1 LKSSPLR
8 TIRRS
13 TLAVITIVII
23 VGVVV
28 ATVYLT
34 RRMVTPTFSLAP
46 STLVAVQGA
55 AITFNVYGLE
65 SDGFATVYFGDGN
78 EANTTSTITH
88 SYQDS
93 GRYLV
98 GAEEFVGDQPVA
110 STFNA
115 LRTIQVTPQ
124 VNESLA
130 PMISLPAIAFE
141 VARNPSAPVVQV
153 GDQVYLYGGFLEA
166 PTGTN
171 ITITRYNWDFGNGA
185 SKTTAAN
192 STSLKPVE
200 NPATVSYS
208 QSGLYPVTL
217 TLVTQNSTSMAEY
230 SASIQQTVAVGSGSQ
245 PYALFLYAGIVPNPS
260 VINDAEVVPGGPITL
275 DPQLDYSFV
284 GGAIDINIMST
295 LLIYNGS
302 STTHFIPMVAAQ
314 VPSIADGGISPDYRT
329 YTFQIRSGL
338 RFSNG
343 DPITAYDVW
352 YSMVR
357 DVLFIGG
364 NWGTAGW
371 ILAQYLIPG
380 ATAGTPIVTSPN
392 DTNDFSAI
400 MNALS
405 YSNSSNTVTFKL
417 VRPTVPELIF
427 TAVADFCGAGIIQAH
442 WLNEV
447 GAGITF
453 TPAGFYAYQNE
464 ANFGSFNSKVQWDPV
479 ASGPYMIQSYVLGQ
493 SITLVPNAGFPGVP
507 DIPAVN
513 NTVVIQYVSDA
524 ETAYNLFTSGQ
535 VDIMG
540 ASGSTLPTS
549 TIALIP
555 KLVAEGEA
563 AMYEAPA
570 LWNWFDEFNLDINVT
585 DMKTDFGPL
594 YHIPSDYFT
603 NLDVREAFAYA
614 YNYTNYI
621 DEILGNQKYGIDFG
635 SAYAGMIIPGLPYY
649 VPPNELQNVP
659 TYDLIRAKQLLQK
672 SGEYGVSVNI
682 PICLNGEEFAEA
694 QMWAAA
700 VNSIDPNI
708 VMTPVSTPYASMFG
722 SYLIPGQN
730 PMPIAI
736 GNNWIA
742 DYPYPSDF
750 VDGMYKEGGYFT
762 ASYGWSV
769 EYLNSTEHADQA
781 VTYAEMNS
789 LIQIADS
796 TTNATLAA
804 QDYRQAEQLAI
815 NLYMYVYTYIPNN
828 FLIVKPYMN
837 GYQGQIQ
844 YEQNPQL
851 PTLYFWWIKT
861 CGSTQACSGRSIGP

>member
-1 LKSSPLR
+1 
-8 TIRRS
+8 
-13 TLAVITIVII
+13 
-23 VGVVV
+23 
-28 ATVYLT
+28 
-34 RRMVTPTFSLAP
+34 MVTPTFSLAP
-46 STLVAVQGA
+46 STLVATQGA
-55 AITFNVYGLE
+55 NITFTVYGLE
-65 SDGFATVYFGDGN
+65 SSGIATIYFGDGQ
-78 EANTTSTITH
+78 EANTTSTLTH

-98 GAEEFVGDQPVA
+98 GAEEFVGGQPVA

-130 PMISLPAIAFE
+130 PLISLPAIAFD
-141 VARNPSAPVVQV
+141 VTKNPRAPVVAV
-153 GDQVYLYGGFLEA
+153 GDQLSLYGGFLEA

-192 STSLKPVE
+192 GTSLKPID
-200 NPATVSYS
+200 NPAVVSYS

-217 TLVTQNSTSMAEY
+217 TLISENSTSMATYATSVE
-230 SASIQQTVAVGSGSQ
+230 QTVAVGSESQ
-245 PYALFLYAGIVPNPS
+245 PFTLFLYAGIVPNPS
-260 VINDAEVVPGGPITL
+260 VINDAENVPGGPITL

-284 GGAIDINIMST
+284 GGAVDLNIMST

-302 STTHFIPMVAAQ
+302 SNTQFIPMVAAQ
-314 VPSIADGGISPDYRT
+314 VPSVANGGISPDYRT
-329 YTFQIRSGL
+329 YTFQIRSNL
-338 RFSNG
+338 KFSNG
-343 DPITAYDVW
+343 DPLTAYDVW

-371 ILAQYLIPG
+371 ILTQYLIPG
-380 ATAGTPIVTSPN
+380 ATAGTPIVTAPN
-392 DTNDFSAI
+392 DTTDFAAI

-405 YSNSSNTVTFKL
+405 YSNSSNTVTFNL

-427 TAVADFCGAGIIQAH
+427 TAVADFCGAGIIEAH
-442 WLNEV
+442 WLNDV

-453 TPAGFYAYQNE
+453 TPAGFYAYQNQ
-464 ANFGSFNSKVQWDPV
+464 ANFGSFNLKVQWNPV
-479 ASGPYMIQSYVLGQ
+479 ASGPYMIESVVLGQ
-493 SITLVPNAGFPGVP
+493 SITLVPNPDFPGVP
-507 DIPAVN
+507 GIPAVN
-513 NTVVIQYVSDA
+513 NTVVIQYVRDP
-524 ETAYNLFTSGQ
+524 ETAYELFTSGQ
-535 VDIMG
+535 ADIIG
-540 ASGSTLPTS
+540 AMPDSY
-549 TIALIP
+549 IALIP

-563 AMYEAPA
+563 SMYEAPA
-570 LWNWFDEFNLDINVT
+570 LSSWFEVFNLDINVT
-585 DMKTDFGPL
+585 DMKADFGPQYQL
-594 YHIPSDYFT
+594 PSDYFA

-614 YNYTNYI
+614 FNYTNEI
-621 DEILGNQKYGIDFG
+621 DEILGNQKYDIDFG
-635 SAYAGMIIPGLPYY
+635 SSYAGMIIPGLPDY
-649 VPPNELQNVP
+649 VSASELQNVP
-659 TYDLIRAKQLLQK
+659 TFDLIKAKQLLQQ

-682 PICLNGEEFAEA
+682 PITYITGGTDFGGLEEA

-708 VMTPVSTPYASMFG
+708 VMTPVSVLLSNFYG

-730 PMPIAI
+730 PMPISI
-736 GNNWIA
+736 GDNCVA
-742 DYPYPSDF
+742 DYPYPSDL
-750 VDGMYKEGGYFT
+750 VDFMYKEGGYFP

-769 EYLNSTEHADQA
+769 QYLNSTGHADQA
-781 VTYAEMNS
+781 MTFAEMNS

-815 NLYMYVYTYIPNN
+815 NLYMYVYTCITNN

-851 PTLYFWWIKT
+851 PTLYFWLVKT
-861 CGSTQACSGRSIGP
+861 CGSIQACSGRGIGP

>member
-1 LKSSPLR
+1 MK
-8 TIRRS
+8 TIRKW
-13 TLAVITIVII
+13 TLALIIVVLIVGIVIS
-23 VGVVV
+23 
-28 ATVYLT
+28 TVYLT

-65 SDGFATVYFGDGN
+65 SNGVARIHFGDGN
-78 EANTTSTITH
+78 EANTTSTVTH
-88 SYQDS
+88 IYQDS

-98 GAEEFVGDQPVA
+98 GAEEFVSGQPVA

-130 PMISLPAIAFE
+130 PLISLPAIAFD
-141 VARNPSAPVVQV
+141 VTKNPRAPVVQV
-153 GDQVYLYGGFLEA
+153 GDQLSLYGGFLEP

-171 ITITRYNWDFGNGA
+171 ITITQYRWDFGNGA

-192 STSLKPVE
+192 STSLKPIE
-200 NPATVSYS
+200 NPAVVSYD

-217 TLVTQNSTSMAEY
+217 TLVTENSTSMARY
-230 SASIQQTVAVGSGSQ
+230 STSIEQTVAVASVSQ

-260 VINDAEVVPGGPITL
+260 VINDVENLPGGPISL

-302 STTHFIPMVAAQ
+302 STTQFIPMVAAQ
-314 VPSIADGGISPDYRT
+314 VPSVANGGISADYKT
-329 YTFQIRSGL
+329 YTFQIRSNMK
-338 RFSNG
+338 FSNG
-343 DPITAYDVW
+343 DPLTAYDAW
-352 YSMVR
+352 YSLVR

-380 ATAGTPIVTSPN
+380 ATAGTPIMTSQN
-392 DTNDFSAI
+392 DSTDFDAI

-417 VRPTVPELIF
+417 VRPTVPQLIF
-427 TAVADFCGAGIIQAH
+427 TAVADFCGGGIIGAH

-447 GAGITF
+447 GAGIKF
-453 TPAGFYAYQNE
+453 TPAGFYAYQSEGNI
-464 ANFGSFNSKVQWDPV
+464 GSFNLRVQWDPV
-479 ASGPYMIQSYVLGQ
+479 ASGPYMIQSVVLGQ
-493 SITLVPNAGFPGVP
+493 SITLVPNPGFPGFP
-507 DIPAVN
+507 GIPAVN
-513 NTVVIQYVSDA
+513 NTVVIQYVRDT
-524 ETAYNLFTSGQ
+524 ETTYDLFASGQ
-535 VDIMG
+535 ADIIG
-540 ASGSTLPTS
+540 ASGSIIPGS
-549 TIALIP
+549 TIARIP

-563 AMYEAPA
+563 AMYEAPILA
-570 LWNWFDEFNLDINVT
+570 NNFEVFNLEINVT
-585 DMKTDFGPL
+585 DMKADFGPQ

-603 NLDVREAFAYA
+603 NLDLREAFAYA
-614 YNYTNYI
+614 FNYTNEI
-621 DEILGNQKYGIDFG
+621 NEILGNRKYGIDFG
-635 SAYAGMIIPGLPYY
+635 SSYAGMIIPGLPYY
-649 VPPNELQNVP
+649 IPASELQNVP
-659 TYDLIRAKQLLQK
+659 TYDLTKAKQLLQQ

-682 PICLNGEEFAEA
+682 PIAFIAGSGDAGGLVEA

-708 VMTPVSTPYASMFG
+708 VMTPFSVLFTNFYAN
-722 SYLIPGQN
+722 YLIPGQN
-730 PMPIAI
+730 PMPISI
-736 GNNWIA
+736 GDGWTA

-750 VDGMYKEGGYFT
+750 VDGMYKEGGYYP
-762 ASYGWSV
+762 ASYSWSV
-769 EYLNSTEHADQA
+769 QYLNSTGHADQA
-781 VTYAEMNS
+781 TTYAEMNS
-789 LIQIADS
+789 LIQTADT

-804 QDYRQAEQLAI
+804 QEYRQAEQLAI
-815 NLYMYVYTYIPNN
+815 NLYMYVYTFKLNS
-828 FLIVKPYMN
+828 FLIVKPFMN

-851 PTLYFWWIKT
+851 PTLYFWWVKT
-861 CGSTQACSGRSIGP
+861 CGSIQACSGRNVGP